1 MLFIFRDNECQF
13 EMVNNLQKLKK
24 CHTVVCLI
32 LGENNKV
39 SILKGLYQNFFT
51 KNGELGKMYEKFL
64 TQHICIPEYMQK
76 KKQLEICI
84 CKAYISHH

>member
-39 SILKGLYQNFFT
+39 
-51 KNGELGKMYEKFL
+51 
-64 TQHICIPEYMQK
+64 
-76 KKQLEICI
+76 
-84 CKAYISHH
+84 